1 MTLRSIVLSLFA
13 VFALVACPPSAAQ
26 LQTARTARYQASASE
41 VFQAGVAALKAN
53 NYKLKSADAVTARA
67 LAEERWYEVDG
78 TTMSRDSE
86 GRPQMTNAGGILFAV
101 EVGVVAD
108 GDAFRVEVIPHVWR
122 KRDGELLA
130 RADQAGRR
138 RDAGLGR
145 REARQPAPVGLRGVE
160 GQGRG
165 AGRADPGG
173 VTCAGR

>member
-13 VFALVACPPSAAQ
+13 VFALVACGPSAAQ

-122 KRDGELLA
+122 KRDGSSLPEPIKPGA
-130 RADQAGRR
+130 VEMPGWVAGKL
-138 RDAGLGR
+138 DNLHLSVY
-145 REARQPAPVGLRGVE
+145 EALKAKAAAPTAAPTP
-160 GQGRG
+160 G
-165 AGRADPGG
+165 A
-173 VTCAGR
+173 